1 MGNEGYTYPPPPAQR
16 RAGSGRA
23 RDLGPTAAS
32 GGVIERPA
40 KPGQVYAAALV
51 PYPPV
56 PVSCGFLILPGL
68 RPQSALI
75 EDTVGGSRVVR
86 QGCHLRQKRKVLPES
101 S

>member
-1 MGNEGYTYPPPPAQR
+1 MGNEGYSYPPPLQR

-32 GGVIERPA
+32 GGAIELPA

-51 PYPPV
+51 PYPPA
-56 PVSCGFLILPGL
+56 PVSWGFPILPGL

-75 EDTVGGSRVVR
+75 EVMVGGPRVVR
-86 QGCHLRQKRKVLPES
+86 QGCHLRQKRKVLPGS